1 MSGGQRGPPSIDSR
15 VQAWQS
21 DFGRKQLRF
30 ATPAPELSSYA
41 QPPPWASAATTA
53 HYQSRSQT
61 VASSFSVAAAS
72 VRTPC
77 TSIAPP
83 QAASAPR
90 SASQALALDAARL
103 NHGLFCLFHHWQQFA
118 LGDQPPAGLRV
129 PPVRSAD
136 ADWPLGAVLP
146 AFTCLLRSRLAR
158 IERLRSVR
166 RWYLLYTSHSSMM
179 PATASHLSCLGRGL
193 HALREYHF
201 YVRVANEVMDEAA
214 DELLRAR
221 LVHGL
226 RMWRRA
232 LARLARAQ
240 TYGPLSLA
248 ARCLQSWAAH
258 VARCAEVE
266 VTSLARAERWV
277 A

>member
-1 MSGGQRGPPSIDSR
+1 MSGGHGPPSIDSR

-53 HYQSRSQT
+53 HYQSRSQKT
-61 VASSFSVAAAS
+61 VASSFSVAAAI
-72 VRTPC
+72 VRTTC
-77 TSIAPP
+77 TSMAPP

-103 NHGLFCLFHHWQQFA
+103 KYGLFCLFHHWQQFA

-179 PATASHLSCLGRGL
+179 PATISHLSCLGRGL
-193 HALREYHF
+193 HALSEYHF
-201 YVRVANEVMDEAA
+201 YVPSASLLLAMAYFAGYAKAKCVAPAA
-214 DELLRAR
+214 MPAASCISGGIVIGCR
-221 LVHGL
+221 L
-226 RMWRRA
+226 
-232 LARLARAQ
+232 
-240 TYGPLSLA
+240 
-248 ARCLQSWAAH
+248 
-258 VARCAEVE
+258 
-266 VTSLARAERWV
+266 EREPRTCSV
-277 A
+277 SSSSFTLHAC